1 VDENALK
8 TQIFTPGHKY
18 LLTSSSA
25 WIRLVTQNQ
34 SITLFYHSNWKIVSP
49 MPETFEA
56 KSSNSQLHAI
66 NDALSD
72 GQTDL
77 VKKMLQQLQ
86 PCDVA
91 LLLESSRS
99 RNRLEIWQLIEPD
112 LYSDVLEE
120 LSEDVRNGI
129 IDKMLPEKITDALEE
144 MDTDDLVETLSSLPE
159 SVSQYLL
166 AAMDEQDRQ
175 RAELG
180 LSYGEETAGFIMNT
194 DTITLRS
201 GISVDVILRYL
212 RLKGDMPENTDT
224 LYVVNRNDKLLGGVA
239 LTQLITAARDTPIDY
254 LIKDSEAIPV
264 SMMDN
269 EVASLFERYNW
280 LSAPVVNE
288 NNKLVG
294 RITIDDVVD
303 IIREDA
309 EHSMMSMAGLDDE
322 EDTFAPVVKSTQRR
336 TLWLGVNLFT
346 ALMAAAVSDLFE
358 ATLSQLAVLAILN
371 TIVPSMGG
379 VAGNQTLT
387 LVIRG
392 MALGHVS
399 SANARWLIGKEL
411 AIGFLNGVIWSVLIA
426 TVIAL
431 WKQDLM
437 LGAVIAFAMMINM
450 VAAGLAG
457 ASLPLIMR
465 KLKIDPALAGSV
477 ILTTITD
484 VVGIFAFLGTATWLL
499 I

>member
-1 VDENALK
+1 
-8 TQIFTPGHKY
+8 
-18 LLTSSSA
+18 
-25 WIRLVTQNQ
+25 
-34 SITLFYHSNWKIVSP
+34 
-49 MPETFEA
+49 MPNTFEA
-56 KSSNSQLHAI
+56 KSSNNQLHDI
-66 NDALSD
+66 NEALGS
-72 GQTDL
+72 GQTEL
-77 VKKMLQQLQ
+77 AKEMLLRLQ
-86 PCDVA
+86 PGDLA

-99 RNRLEIWQLIEPD
+99 RNRLDIWQLISPD

-120 LSEDVRNGI
+120 LSDDVRNGI
-129 IDKMLPEKITDALEE
+129 IRNMLPEKVADALEE
-144 MDTDDLVETLSSLPE
+144 MDTDNLVDTLRGLPQE
-159 SVSQYLL
+159 VAQGLL
-166 AAMDEQDRQ
+166 AAMEEQDRA

-194 DTITLRS
+194 DAISLRP
-201 GISVDVILRYL
+201 GINVDVILRYL
-212 RLKGDMPENTDT
+212 RLKGDIPEHTDT
-224 LYVVNRNDKLLGGVA
+224 LYVVDRNDKLMGGVA
-239 LTQLITAARDTPIDY
+239 LTRLITAAADTPIES
-254 LIKDSEAIPV
+254 LIKDSEAIPAN
-264 SMMDN
+264 MMDN

-280 LSAPVVNE
+280 LSAPVVDE
-288 NNKLVG
+288 NNQLLG

-336 TLWLGVNLFT
+336 SVWLGVNLLT

-392 MALGHVS
+392 MALGHVN
-399 SANARWLIGKEL
+399 SANARWLISKEL

-426 TVIAL
+426 SVIAI

-457 ASLPLIMR
+457 ASLPIIMK

-484 VVGIFAFLGTATWLL
+484 VVGIFAFLGSATWLL

>member
-1 VDENALK
+1 
-8 TQIFTPGHKY
+8 
-18 LLTSSSA
+18 
-25 WIRLVTQNQ
+25 
-34 SITLFYHSNWKIVSP
+34 
-49 MPETFEA
+49 MPNTFEA
-56 KSSNSQLHAI
+56 KSSNNQLHDI
-66 NDALSD
+66 NEALGS
-72 GQTDL
+72 GQTEL
-77 VKKMLQQLQ
+77 AKEMLLQLQ
-86 PCDVA
+86 PGDLA

-99 RNRLEIWQLIEPD
+99 RNRLDIWQLISPD

-120 LSEDVRNGI
+120 LSDDVRNGI
-129 IDKMLPEKITDALEE
+129 IRNMLPEKVADALEE
-144 MDTDDLVETLSSLPE
+144 MDTDNLVDTLRGLPQE
-159 SVSQYLL
+159 VAQELL
-166 AAMDEQDRQ
+166 AAMEEQDRA

-194 DTITLRS
+194 DAISLRP
-201 GISVDVILRYL
+201 GINVDVILRYL
-212 RLKGDMPENTDT
+212 RLKGDIPEHTDT
-224 LYVVNRNDKLLGGVA
+224 LYVVDRNDKLMGGVA
-239 LTQLITAARDTPIDY
+239 LTRLITAAADTPIES
-254 LIKDSEAIPV
+254 LIKDSEAIPAN
-264 SMMDN
+264 MMDN

-280 LSAPVVNE
+280 LSAPVVDE
-288 NNKLVG
+288 NNQLLG

-336 TLWLGVNLFT
+336 SIWLGVNLLT

-392 MALGHVS
+392 MALGHVN
-399 SANARWLIGKEL
+399 SANARWLISKEL

-426 TVIAL
+426 SVIAI

-457 ASLPLIMR
+457 ASLPIIMK

-484 VVGIFAFLGTATWLL
+484 VVGIFAFLGSATWLL

>member
-1 VDENALK
+1 
-8 TQIFTPGHKY
+8 
-18 LLTSSSA
+18 
-25 WIRLVTQNQ
+25 
-34 SITLFYHSNWKIVSP
+34 
-49 MPETFEA
+49 MPKTFEA
-56 KSSNSQLHAI
+56 KSSNSQLHTI
-66 NDALSD
+66 NEALGH

-77 VKKMLQQLQ
+77 AKKMLQQLK

-99 RNRLEIWQLIEPD
+99 RNRLDIWQLIQPD

-120 LSEDVRNGI
+120 LSDDVRNGI
-129 IDKMLPEKITDALEE
+129 IRKMLPEKVADALEE
-144 MDTDDLVETLSSLPE
+144 MDTDNLVDTLRGLPQE
-159 SVSQYLL
+159 VAQDLL
-166 AAMDEQDRQ
+166 AAMDEQDRT

-194 DTITLRS
+194 DAITLRP
-201 GISVDVILRYL
+201 GINVDVILRYL
-212 RLKGDMPENTDT
+212 RLKGNIPEHTDT
-224 LYVVNRNDKLLGGVA
+224 LYVVDRNDKLMGGVA
-239 LTQLITAARDTPIDY
+239 LTRLITAAADTSIES
-254 LIKDSEAIPV
+254 LIKNSEAIPAD
-264 SMMDN
+264 MMDN

-280 LSAPVVNE
+280 LSAPVVDQ
-288 NNKLVG
+288 NNQLLG

-336 TLWLGVNLFT
+336 SVWLGVNLLT

-392 MALGHVS
+392 MALGHVN
-399 SANARWLIGKEL
+399 SANARWLISKEL
-411 AIGFLNGVIWSVLIA
+411 GIGFLNGVIWSVLIA
-426 TVIAL
+426 SVIAI

-457 ASLPLIMR
+457 ASLPIIMK

-484 VVGIFAFLGTATWLL
+484 VVGIFAFLGSATWLL

>member
-1 VDENALK
+1 
-8 TQIFTPGHKY
+8 
-18 LLTSSSA
+18 
-25 WIRLVTQNQ
+25 
-34 SITLFYHSNWKIVSP
+34 
-49 MPETFEA
+49 MPKTFEA
-56 KSSNSQLHAI
+56 KSSNNQLHDI
-66 NDALSD
+66 NEALGS
-72 GQTDL
+72 GQTEHA
-77 VKKMLQQLQ
+77 KEMLHQLQ
-86 PCDVA
+86 PGDLA

-99 RNRLEIWQLIEPD
+99 RNRVDIWQLIPPD

-120 LSEDVRNGI
+120 LSDDVRNGI
-129 IDKMLPEKITDALEE
+129 IRKMLPGKVADALEE
-144 MDTDDLVETLSSLPE
+144 MDTDNLVDTLRGLPQEVAQDLLS
-159 SVSQYLL
+159 
-166 AAMDEQDRQ
+166 AMDEQDRL

-180 LSYGEETAGFIMNT
+180 LSYGDETAGFIMNT
-194 DTITLRS
+194 DAITLRP
-201 GISVDVILRYL
+201 GINVDVILRYL
-212 RLKGDMPENTDT
+212 RLKGDMPEHTDT
-224 LYVVNRNDKLLGGVA
+224 LYVVDRNDKLMGGVA
-239 LTQLITAARDTPIDY
+239 LTSLITAAPDTPIES
-254 LIKDSEAIPV
+254 LIKDSEAIPAT
-264 SMMDN
+264 MMDN

-280 LSAPVVNE
+280 LSAPVVDEKNQ
-288 NNKLVG
+288 LLG

-336 TLWLGVNLFT
+336 SIWLGVNLLT

-358 ATLSQLAVLAILN
+358 AALSQLAVLAILN

-392 MALGHVS
+392 MALGHVN
-399 SANARWLIGKEL
+399 SANARWLISKEL

-426 TVIAL
+426 SVIAI
-431 WKQDLM
+431 WKQDIM

-457 ASLPLIMR
+457 ASLPIIMK

-484 VVGIFAFLGTATWLL
+484 VVGIFAFLGSATWLL
-499 I
+499 M

>member
-1 VDENALK
+1 
-8 TQIFTPGHKY
+8 
-18 LLTSSSA
+18 
-25 WIRLVTQNQ
+25 
-34 SITLFYHSNWKIVSP
+34 
-49 MPETFEA
+49 MPKTFEA
-56 KSSNSQLHAI
+56 KSSNSQLHTI
-66 NDALSD
+66 NEALAS
-72 GQTDL
+72 GQTNL
-77 VKKMLQQLQ
+77 AKEMLQQLK

-99 RNRLEIWQLIEPD
+99 RNRLNIWQLIQPD

-120 LSEDVRNGI
+120 LPDDVRNGI
-129 IDKMLPEKITDALEE
+129 IRKMLPEKVADALEE
-144 MDTDDLVETLSSLPE
+144 MDTDNLVDTLRGLPQE
-159 SVSQYLL
+159 VAQDLL
-166 AAMDEQDRQ
+166 AAMDEQDRS

-194 DTITLRS
+194 DAITLRP
-201 GISVDVILRYL
+201 GINVDVILRYL
-212 RLKGDMPENTDT
+212 RLKGDIPEHTDT
-224 LYVVNRNDKLLGGVA
+224 LYVVDRNDKLMGGVA
-239 LTQLITAARDTPIDY
+239 LTRLITAAADTPIES
-254 LIKDSEAIPV
+254 LIKNSEAIPAD
-264 SMMDN
+264 MMDN

-280 LSAPVVNE
+280 LSAPVVDQ
-288 NNKLVG
+288 NNQLLG

-336 TLWLGVNLFT
+336 SVWLGVNLLT

-371 TIVPSMGG
+371 TIVPSRGG

-392 MALGHVS
+392 MALGHVN
-399 SANARWLIGKEL
+399 SANARWLISKEL
-411 AIGFLNGVIWSVLIA
+411 GIGFLNGVIWSVLIA
-426 TVIAL
+426 SVIAI

-457 ASLPLIMR
+457 ASLPIIMK

-484 VVGIFAFLGTATWLL
+484 VVGIFAFLGSATWLL

>member
-1 VDENALK
+1 
-8 TQIFTPGHKY
+8 
-18 LLTSSSA
+18 
-25 WIRLVTQNQ
+25 
-34 SITLFYHSNWKIVSP
+34 
-49 MPETFEA
+49 MPNTFEA
-56 KSSNSQLHAI
+56 KSSNNQLHDI
-66 NDALSD
+66 NEALGS
-72 GQTDL
+72 GQTGL
-77 VKKMLQQLQ
+77 AKKMLQQLK

-99 RNRLEIWQLIEPD
+99 RNRLDIWQLIQPD

-120 LSEDVRNGI
+120 LSDDVRNGI
-129 IDKMLPEKITDALEE
+129 IRNMLPEKVADALEE
-144 MDTDDLVETLSSLPE
+144 MDTDNLVDTLRGLPQE
-159 SVSQYLL
+159 VAQDLL
-166 AAMDEQDRQ
+166 AAMDEQDRS

-194 DTITLRS
+194 DAITLRP
-201 GISVDVILRYL
+201 GINVDVILRYL
-212 RLKGDMPENTDT
+212 RLKGDIPEHTDT
-224 LYVVNRNDKLLGGVA
+224 LYVVDRNDNLMGGVA
-239 LTQLITAARDTPIDY
+239 LTRLITAAADTPIES
-254 LIKDSEAIPV
+254 LIKNSEAIPAD
-264 SMMDN
+264 MMDN

-280 LSAPVVNE
+280 LSAPVVDQ
-288 NNKLVG
+288 NNQLLG

-336 TLWLGVNLFT
+336 SVWLGVNLLT

-392 MALGHVS
+392 MALGHVN
-399 SANARWLIGKEL
+399 SANARWLISKEL

-426 TVIAL
+426 SVIAI

-437 LGAVIAFAMMINM
+437 LGAVIAFAMLINM
-450 VAAGLAG
+450 IAAGLAG
-457 ASLPLIMR
+457 ASLPIIMK

-484 VVGIFAFLGTATWLL
+484 VVGIFAFLGSATWLL

>member
-1 VDENALK
+1 
-8 TQIFTPGHKY
+8 
-18 LLTSSSA
+18 
-25 WIRLVTQNQ
+25 
-34 SITLFYHSNWKIVSP
+34 
-49 MPETFEA
+49 MPKTFEA
-56 KSSNSQLHAI
+56 KSSDSQLYAI
-66 NDALSD
+66 NEALGA
-72 GQTDL
+72 GQTKL
-77 VKKMLQQLQ
+77 AKEMLQQLQ

-99 RNRLEIWQLIEPD
+99 RNRLDIWQLIQPD

-120 LSEDVRNGI
+120 LSDDVRNGI
-129 IDKMLPEKITDALEE
+129 IKNMLPEKVADALEE
-144 MDTDDLVETLSSLPE
+144 MDTDNLVDTLRGLPQE
-159 SVSQYLL
+159 VAKNLL
-166 AAMDEQDRQ
+166 AAMDEQDRS

-180 LSYGEETAGFIMNT
+180 LSYGDETAGFIMNT
-194 DTITLRS
+194 DAISLRQ
-201 GISVDVILRYL
+201 GINVDVILRYL
-212 RLKGDMPENTDT
+212 RLKGDMPEHTDT
-224 LYVVNRNDKLLGGVA
+224 LYVVDNNDKLMGGVA
-239 LTQLITAARDTPIDY
+239 LTRLITAAADAPIES
-254 LIKDSEAIPV
+254 LIKDSEAIPAD
-264 SMMDN
+264 MMDN

-280 LSAPVVNE
+280 LSAPVVDE
-288 NNKLVG
+288 NNKLLG

-336 TLWLGVNLFT
+336 SIWLGVNLLT
-346 ALMAAAVSDLFE
+346 ALMAAAVSDFFE

-392 MALGHVS
+392 MALGHVN
-399 SANARWLIGKEL
+399 SANARWLISKEL

-426 TVIAL
+426 SVIAI

-437 LGAVIAFAMMINM
+437 LGAVIAFAMLINM
-450 VAAGLAG
+450 IAAGLAG
-457 ASLPLIMR
+457 ASLPIIMK

-484 VVGIFAFLGTATWLL
+484 VVGIFAFLGSATWLL

>member
-1 VDENALK
+1 
-8 TQIFTPGHKY
+8 
-18 LLTSSSA
+18 
-25 WIRLVTQNQ
+25 
-34 SITLFYHSNWKIVSP
+34 
-49 MPETFEA
+49 MPKTFEA
-56 KSSNSQLHAI
+56 KTSNSQHHAI
-66 NDALSD
+66 NDALGD
-72 GQTDL
+72 GQTELAKD
-77 VKKMLQQLQ
+77 MLQQLQ

-99 RNRLEIWQLIEPD
+99 RNRLNIWQLIQPD

-120 LSEDVRNGI
+120 LSDDVRNGI
-129 IDKMLPEKITDALEE
+129 IRNMLPEKVADALEE
-144 MDTDDLVETLSSLPE
+144 MDTDNLVDTLRGLPQE
-159 SVSQYLL
+159 VAKNLL
-166 AAMDEQDRQ
+166 AAMDEQDRS

-180 LSYGEETAGFIMNT
+180 LSYGDETAGFIMNT
-194 DTITLRS
+194 DAISLRQ
-201 GISVDVILRYL
+201 GINVDVILRYL
-212 RLKGDMPENTDT
+212 RLKGDMPEHTDT
-224 LYVVNRNDKLLGGVA
+224 LYVVDRNDKLMGGVA
-239 LTQLITAARDTPIDY
+239 LTRLITAAADTPIES
-254 LIKDSEAIPV
+254 LIKDSEAIPAD
-264 SMMDN
+264 MMDN

-280 LSAPVVNE
+280 LSAPVVDE
-288 NNKLVG
+288 NNKLLG

-322 EDTFAPVVKSTQRR
+322 EDTFAPVVQSTQRR
-336 TLWLGVNLFT
+336 SIWLGVNLLT
-346 ALMAAAVSDLFE
+346 ALMAAAVSDFFE

-392 MALGHVS
+392 MALGHVN
-399 SANARWLIGKEL
+399 SANARWLISKEL

-426 TVIAL
+426 SVIAI

-437 LGAVIAFAMMINM
+437 LGAVIAFAMLINM

-457 ASLPLIMR
+457 ASLPIIMK

>member
-1 VDENALK
+1 
-8 TQIFTPGHKY
+8 
-18 LLTSSSA
+18 
-25 WIRLVTQNQ
+25 
-34 SITLFYHSNWKIVSP
+34 
-49 MPETFEA
+49 MPNTFEA
-56 KSSNSQLHAI
+56 QSSNNQLHDI
-66 NDALSD
+66 NEALGS
-72 GQTDL
+72 GQTEL
-77 VKKMLQQLQ
+77 AKEMLHQLQ
-86 PCDVA
+86 PGDLA

-99 RNRLEIWQLIEPD
+99 RNRLDIWQLIPPD

-120 LSEDVRNGI
+120 LSDDVRNGI
-129 IDKMLPEKITDALEE
+129 IRKMLPEKVADALEE
-144 MDTDDLVETLSSLPE
+144 MDTDNLVDTLRGLPQE
-159 SVSQYLL
+159 VAQDLL
-166 AAMDEQDRQ
+166 AAMDEQDRS

-194 DTITLRS
+194 DAITLRP
-201 GISVDVILRYL
+201 GINVDVILRYL
-212 RLKGDMPENTDT
+212 RLKGDIPEHTDT
-224 LYVVNRNDKLLGGVA
+224 LYVVDRNDKLMGGVA
-239 LTQLITAARDTPIDY
+239 LTRLITAAADAPIES
-254 LIKDSEAIPV
+254 LIKDSEAIPAN
-264 SMMDN
+264 MMDN

-280 LSAPVVNE
+280 LSAPVVDE
-288 NNKLVG
+288 NNQLLG

-336 TLWLGVNLFT
+336 SIWLGVNLLT

-358 ATLSQLAVLAILN
+358 ETLSQLAVLAILN

-392 MALGHVS
+392 MALGHVN
-399 SANARWLIGKEL
+399 SANARWLISKEL

-426 TVIAL
+426 SVIAI

-437 LGAVIAFAMMINM
+437 LGAVIAFAMLINM
-450 VAAGLAG
+450 IAAGLAG
-457 ASLPLIMR
+457 ASLPIIMK

-484 VVGIFAFLGTATWLL
+484 VVGIFAFLGSATWLL

>member
-1 VDENALK
+1 
-8 TQIFTPGHKY
+8 
-18 LLTSSSA
+18 
-25 WIRLVTQNQ
+25 
-34 SITLFYHSNWKIVSP
+34 
-49 MPETFEA
+49 MPNTFEA
-56 KSSNSQLHAI
+56 KSSNNQLHDI
-66 NDALSD
+66 NEALGS
-72 GQTDL
+72 GQTEL
-77 VKKMLQQLQ
+77 AKEMLHQLQ
-86 PCDVA
+86 PGDLA

-99 RNRLEIWQLIEPD
+99 RNRLDIWQLIPPD

-120 LSEDVRNGI
+120 LSDDVRNGI
-129 IDKMLPEKITDALEE
+129 IRKMLPGKVADALEE
-144 MDTDDLVETLSSLPE
+144 MDTDNLVDTLRGLPE
-159 SVSQYLL
+159 EVAQDLL
-166 AAMDEQDRQ
+166 AAMDEQDRL

-180 LSYGEETAGFIMNT
+180 LSYGDETAGFIMNT
-194 DTITLRS
+194 DAISLRP
-201 GISVDVILRYL
+201 GINVDVILRYL
-212 RLKGDMPENTDT
+212 RLKGDMPEHTDT
-224 LYVVNRNDKLLGGVA
+224 LYVVDRNDKLMGGVA
-239 LTQLITAARDTPIDY
+239 LTRLITAAADAPIET
-254 LIKDSEAIPV
+254 LIKNSEAIPAN
-264 SMMDN
+264 MMDN

-280 LSAPVVNE
+280 LSAPVVDE
-288 NNKLVG
+288 NNKLLG

-336 TLWLGVNLFT
+336 SIWLGVNLIT

-392 MALGHVS
+392 MALGHVN
-399 SANARWLIGKEL
+399 SANARWLISKEL

-426 TVIAL
+426 SVIAI

-437 LGAVIAFAMMINM
+437 LGAVIAFAMLINM
-450 VAAGLAG
+450 IAAGLAG
-457 ASLPLIMR
+457 ASLPIIMK

-484 VVGIFAFLGTATWLL
+484 VVGIFAFLGSATWLL
-499 I
+499 M

>member
-1 VDENALK
+1 
-8 TQIFTPGHKY
+8 
-18 LLTSSSA
+18 
-25 WIRLVTQNQ
+25 
-34 SITLFYHSNWKIVSP
+34 
-49 MPETFEA
+49 MPKTFEA
-56 KSSNSQLHAI
+56 KSSNSQLHTI
-66 NDALSD
+66 NEALSV

-77 VKKMLQQLQ
+77 AKEMLRQLK

-99 RNRLEIWQLIEPD
+99 RNRLNIWQLIQPE

-120 LSEDVRNGI
+120 LSDNVRNGI
-129 IDKMLPEKITDALEE
+129 IRKMLPEKVADALEE
-144 MDTDDLVETLSSLPE
+144 MDTDNLVDTLRGLPQE
-159 SVSQYLL
+159 VAQDLL
-166 AAMDEQDRQ
+166 AAMDDQDRS

-194 DTITLRS
+194 DAITLRP
-201 GISVDVILRYL
+201 GINVDVILRYL
-212 RLKGDMPENTDT
+212 RLKGDIPEHTDT
-224 LYVVNRNDKLLGGVA
+224 LYVVDRNDNLMGGVA
-239 LTQLITAARDTPIDY
+239 LTRLITAAADMPIES
-254 LIKDSEAIPV
+254 LIKNSEAIPAN
-264 SMMDN
+264 MMDN

-280 LSAPVVNE
+280 LSAPVVDE
-288 NNKLVG
+288 NNQLLG

-336 TLWLGVNLFT
+336 SIWLGVNLFT
-346 ALMAAAVSDLFE
+346 ALMAAAVSDFFE

-392 MALGHVS
+392 MALGHVN

-426 TVIAL
+426 SVIAI

-437 LGAVIAFAMMINM
+437 LGAVIAFAMLINM

-457 ASLPLIMR
+457 ASLPIIMKR
-465 KLKIDPALAGSV
+465 LKIDPALAGSV

>member
-1 VDENALK
+1 
-8 TQIFTPGHKY
+8 
-18 LLTSSSA
+18 
-25 WIRLVTQNQ
+25 
-34 SITLFYHSNWKIVSP
+34 
-49 MPETFEA
+49 MPNTFEA
-56 KSSNSQLHAI
+56 KSSNNQLHDI
-66 NDALSD
+66 NEALGS
-72 GQTDL
+72 GQTEL
-77 VKKMLQQLQ
+77 AKEMLHQLQ
-86 PCDVA
+86 PGDLA

-99 RNRLEIWQLIEPD
+99 RNRLDIWQLIPPD

-120 LSEDVRNGI
+120 LSDDVRNGI
-129 IDKMLPEKITDALEE
+129 IRKMLPERVADVLEE
-144 MDTDDLVETLSSLPE
+144 MDTDNLVDTLRGLPQE
-159 SVSQYLL
+159 IAQELL
-166 AAMDEQDRQ
+166 AAMEEQDRI

-180 LSYGEETAGFIMNT
+180 LSYGDETAGFIMNT
-194 DTITLRS
+194 DAITLRP
-201 GISVDVILRYL
+201 GINVDVILRYL
-212 RLKGDMPENTDT
+212 RLKGDMPEHTDT
-224 LYVVNRNDKLLGGVA
+224 LYVVDREDKLMGGVA
-239 LTQLITAARDTPIDY
+239 LTRLITSAADTPIES
-254 LIKDSEAIPV
+254 LIKDSEAIPAE
-264 SMMDN
+264 MMDN

-280 LSAPVVNE
+280 LSAPVVDE
-288 NNKLVG
+288 NNKLLG

-336 TLWLGVNLFT
+336 SIWLGVNLLT

-399 SANARWLIGKEL
+399 SANARWLISKEL

-426 TVIAL
+426 SVIAI
-431 WKQDLM
+431 WKQDIM

-457 ASLPLIMR
+457 ASLPIIMK

>member
-1 VDENALK
+1 
-8 TQIFTPGHKY
+8 
-18 LLTSSSA
+18 
-25 WIRLVTQNQ
+25 
-34 SITLFYHSNWKIVSP
+34 
-49 MPETFEA
+49 MPDTFEN
-56 KSSNSQLHAI
+56 KSTNSQLHAI
-66 NDALSD
+66 NDALQE
-72 GQTDL
+72 GKTAL
-77 VKKMLQQLQ
+77 VTQRLQSLQ
-86 PCDVA
+86 PCDIA

-99 RNRLEIWQLIEPD
+99 SSRLEMWQLISPD

-129 IDKMLPEKITDALEE
+129 IDKMLPEKVTDALEE
-144 MDTDDLVETLSSLPE
+144 MDTDDLVETLSTLPE
-159 SVSQYLL
+159 SVSQDLL

-194 DTITLRS
+194 DTITLRPM
-201 GISVDVILRYL
+201 INVDVVLRYL
-212 RLKGDMPENTDT
+212 RLKGNIPEHTDT
-224 LYVVNRNDKLLGGVA
+224 LYVVDREDKLMGGVA
-239 LTQLITAARDTPIDY
+239 LTQLITAAPDTPVES

-264 SMMDN
+264 NMHDS
-269 EVASLFERYNW
+269 EVANLFERYDW
-280 LSAPVVNE
+280 LSAPVVDE
-288 NNKLVG
+288 NNQLVG

-322 EDTFAPVVKSTQRR
+322 EDTFAPVIKSTQRR
-336 TLWLGVNLFT
+336 SIWLGVNLFT
-346 ALMAAAVSDLFE
+346 ALMAAAVSDMFE

-399 SANARWLIGKEL
+399 SANARWLITKEL
-411 AIGFLNGVIWSVLIA
+411 AIGFFNGIIWAVLIA
-426 TVIAL
+426 SVIAI
-431 WKQDLM
+431 WKQDFM

-450 VAAGLAG
+450 IAAGLAG
-457 ASLPLIMR
+457 ASLPMIMR

>member
-1 VDENALK
+1 
-8 TQIFTPGHKY
+8 
-18 LLTSSSA
+18 
-25 WIRLVTQNQ
+25 
-34 SITLFYHSNWKIVSP
+34 
-49 MPETFEA
+49 MPSTFEA
-56 KSSNSQLHAI
+56 KSSNNQLHDI
-66 NDALSD
+66 NEALGS
-72 GQTDL
+72 GQTEL
-77 VKKMLQQLQ
+77 AKEMLHQLQ
-86 PCDVA
+86 PGDLA

-99 RNRLEIWQLIEPD
+99 RNRLDIWQLIPPD
-112 LYSDVLEE
+112 LYSEVLEE
-120 LSEDVRNGI
+120 LSDDVRNGI
-129 IDKMLPEKITDALEE
+129 IRKMLPERVADVLEE
-144 MDTDDLVETLSSLPE
+144 MDTDNLVDTLRGLPQE
-159 SVSQYLL
+159 IAQELL
-166 AAMDEQDRQ
+166 AAMEEQDRI

-180 LSYGEETAGFIMNT
+180 LSYGDETAGFIMNT
-194 DTITLRS
+194 DAIALRP
-201 GISVDVILRYL
+201 GINVDVILRYL
-212 RLKGDMPENTDT
+212 RLKGDMPEHTDT
-224 LYVVNRNDKLLGGVA
+224 LYVVDREDKLMGGVA
-239 LTQLITAARDTPIDY
+239 LTRLITSAADTPIES
-254 LIKDSEAIPV
+254 LIKDSEAIPAN
-264 SMMDN
+264 MMDN

-280 LSAPVVNE
+280 LSAPVVDE
-288 NNKLVG
+288 NNKLLG

-336 TLWLGVNLFT
+336 SIWLGVNLLT

-399 SANARWLIGKEL
+399 SANARWLISKEL

-426 TVIAL
+426 SVIAI

-457 ASLPLIMR
+457 ASLPIIMK